1 VRYVTTCGGGPWDGV
16 SVQEEGQRQTLDNFM
31 ADISRCWS
39 EIGAEVKVAP
49 PAMQTLMEEK
59 RDLEGTGIV
68 PAVYRL
74 TARETVGDEI
84 RSMLVFVPHS
94 ERS

>member
-1 VRYVTTCGGGPWDGV
+1 MRYVTTCVGGPWDGV
-16 SVQEEGQRQTLDNFM
+16 SVQEEGKPQTLDNFM
-31 ADISRCWS
+31 ADISRCWP
-39 EIGAEVKVAP
+39 EIGAEVKVAT
-49 PAMQTLMEEK
+49 PAMQTLEEE
-59 RDLEGTGIV
+59 RPDLEGTGVV

-84 RSMLVFVPHS
+84 RSMLEFVPHS